1 MKLPESDSDT
11 KLPEL
16 TTFTTQTQNSKLKVK
31 AISRGARKYEST
43 KMTISRMTVG
53 ISLASLLKG
62 TSNTETLFSLPDQ
75 ILAAPVELLYT
86 NNFLGH
92 MSGPFD
98 YVSQRRTGRGSA
110 GDS

>member
-16 TTFTTQTQNSKLKVK
+16 TTFTTQTQNSKLKVIG
-31 AISRGARKYEST
+31 ISRGARKYEST
-43 KMTISRMTVG
+43 NMTISRMTVS

-62 TSNTETLFSLPDQ
+62 TSNTETFFSLPDQ

-92 MSGPFD
+92 MSGPFG

-110 GDS
+110 GGS